1 MTTIVQQVLN
11 KQSGKKYLEEIMKRL
26 FVKALINKFHMER
39 EDAVELAKTVEKI
52 FNGEKEVEDMTID
65 KYARSLFYELQRERL
80 LKLRR
85 DEYKEKGKIMR
96 KYYWS
101 FNNEIIKEE
110 AYKEIKEEQW
120 KIYEKIPK
128 NAWLVRAYC
137 T

>member
-1 MTTIVQQVLN
+1 M
-11 KQSGKKYLEEIMKRL
+11 YREEIMKTL
-26 FVKALINKFHMER
+26 FVKALINKFHMKR
-39 EDAVELAKTVEKI
+39 EDAIELAKTVEKI

-85 DEYKEKGKIMR
+85 DEFKEKGKIMR

-101 FNNEIIKEE
+101 YNNETIREE
-110 AYKEIKEEQW
+110 AYKEYEEEQW

-128 NAWLVRAYC
+128 NAWLSHAYYV
-137 T
+137 